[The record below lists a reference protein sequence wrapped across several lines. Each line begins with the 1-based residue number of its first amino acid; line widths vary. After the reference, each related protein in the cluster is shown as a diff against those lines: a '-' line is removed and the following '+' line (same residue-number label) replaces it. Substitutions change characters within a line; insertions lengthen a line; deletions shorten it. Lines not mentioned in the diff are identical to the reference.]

1 MLNLIKSNKYFLYPY
16 LVLMLFL
23 SVILLVYTKTDIHLY
38 INQFHTPFF
47 DVFFKHYTKLGDGI
61 VVGIFIFILL
71 FIKYRYAIIASIS
84 GVFAIIVV
92 QSFKKYLIP
101 DVDRPWRFFKG
112 VHELYFVPDVVS
124 HTSHSFPSGHT
135 TTGFLIFF
143 IFALIVKNKMLKFL
157 FLIFAVLI
165 GYSRIYLSQ
174 HFLNDVYFAS
184 IFSILISFFTYLW
197 VSKWKNP
204 KLDNSITSNLRNK
217 IVK

>member
-1 MLNLIKSNKYFLYPY
+1 MLSLFIKNKCFFYPY
-16 LVLMLFL
+16 IILMLFL
-23 SVILLVYTKTDIHLY
+23 SVILLIYSKTDIHLF
-38 INQFHTPFF
+38 INQFHSPFF

-61 VVGIFIFILL
+61 VVGVFIFILL
-71 FIKYRYAIIASIS
+71 FIKYRYAIIVSIS
-84 GVFAIIVV
+84 GIFAIILV
-92 QSFKKYLIP
+92 QSFKRFLIP
-101 DVDRPWRFFKG
+101 DVNRPWLYFKG

-143 IFALIVKNKMLKFL
+143 IFALIINNKMFKFL

-197 VSKWKNP
+197 VSNWNNP
-204 KLDNSITSNLRNK
+204 KLDNSIISK
-217 IVK
+217 FIK